1 VRRTFDGYSTF
12 HSHPSRLR
20 SLLVRVILIKS
31 EGEIGLETITHPS
44 LITVIDPGGNGR
56 DGYAALEHGSHV
68 GGERHSGGVTAVTPT
83 PYAGPVR
90 VDPFVSLLQSSAD
103 IKGFFVSVPSAKVK
117 RACNSA
123 HYSRGNGDR
132 VFDLHGSYIPVYLE
146 QHLATLVS

>member
-1 VRRTFDGYSTF
+1 
-12 HSHPSRLR
+12 
-20 SLLVRVILIKS
+20 LIKS
-31 EGEIGLETITHPS
+31 EGEIGLETITHSS

-103 IKGFFVSVPSAKVK
+103 IKGFFVSVPSAKVN
-117 RACNSA
+117 C
-123 HYSRGNGDR
+123 
-132 VFDLHGSYIPVYLE
+132 V
-146 QHLATLVS
+146 LATGRITHAVTAIVSSTSTVPIFLYISNSILLPL